1 MSERIHY
8 QALRRLL
15 DRGAQLVE
23 VLPAEEYAEEHLPGA
38 INIPLKQLDAD
49 STEQLNKSRP
59 VIVYCW
65 DYLCD
70 MSPRAARRLETLGFQ
85 SVYDYAP
92 SKVDYMARGL
102 PTEGEKANER
112 RAAEVSHDDV
122 VTASMGDR
130 IGAVKSRVDASP
142 YGFSLVTDGDR
153 ILLGRLRRAA
163 LAGDPQRAVEEV
175 MEAGPSTVRADTRL
189 DDLRQRLDRRGL
201 KTALVST
208 PDGVLLGVVRGG
220 DLDQT

>member
-1 MSERIHY
+1 
-8 QALRRLL
+8 
-15 DRGAQLVE
+15 
-23 VLPAEEYAEEHLPGA
+23 
-38 INIPLKQLDAD
+38 
-49 STEQLNKSRP
+49 
-59 VIVYCW
+59 
-65 DYLCD
+65 

-112 RAAEVSHDDV
+112 RAAEVSRDDV
-122 VTASMGDR
+122 VTASMADR

-153 ILLGRLRRAA
+153 ILLGCLRRDA

-175 MEAGPSTVRADTRL
+175 MEAAPSTVRADTRL
-189 DDLRQRLDRRGL
+189 DDLRKRLDRRGL

-208 PDGVLLGVVRGG
+208 PDGVLLGVVRRR